1 MIFNSMN
8 CLYLIFNKVNGYS
21 EEING
26 NKFLTLVPNSKS
38 KEKKLKNYEELWSK
52 IKIKSSGKEVTD
64 FYDKKIRTCALI
76 IPV

>member
-1 MIFNSMN
+1 MN

>member
-1 MIFNSMN
+1 M
-8 CLYLIFNKVNGYS
+8 NGYS

>member
-1 MIFNSMN
+1 MN
-8 CLYLIFNKVNGYS
+8 RLYLIFNKVNGYS

>member
-1 MIFNSMN
+1 MN

-26 NKFLTLVPNSKS
+26 NKFLTLVPTSKS

>member
-8 CLYLIFNKVNGYS
+8 RLYLIFNKVNGYS